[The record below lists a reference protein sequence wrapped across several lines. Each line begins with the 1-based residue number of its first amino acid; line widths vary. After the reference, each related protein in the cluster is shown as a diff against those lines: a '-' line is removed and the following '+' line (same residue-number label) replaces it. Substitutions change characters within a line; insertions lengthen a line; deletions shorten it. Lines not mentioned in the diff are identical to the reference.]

1 MALLVP
7 HATSQK
13 ITTLSCGRYMRVRR
27 RSKSLS
33 LDLEFGRSM
42 ECPTQSKA
50 EKEENTALEGLAG

>member
-1 MALLVP
+1 MLVP

-33 LDLEFGRSM
+33 QDLEFGRSM
-42 ECPTQSKA
+42 ECPTQASKA
-50 EKEENTALEGLAG
+50 EEEENTALEGLAG